1 MKKLNFLSMTFAFL
15 LFVFILMGSPL
26 PTVARAEVIS
36 AKYSNVL
43 EDLQKDD
50 SFNVSDYPE
59 IADDYSLQVIQIAES
74 TDKKLFIYVY
84 QPSHNDVDLLA
95 TSINISTSGK
105 TEDVKNYTLTLISSS
120 SVFDK
125 YIVNGITVSEED
137 VRTYLIPSIF
147 RAWNE
152 KYDEASGTD
161 NVINEVAFEVAQ
173 TWYAT
178 EENGQTVYRCKKI
191 EVITITDRWDGFVD
205 YDAGFDL
212 LAQSCRSHFIAFNT
226 DKRIDQL
233 LEATVSF
240 YHRSVYEYSNPFAYP
255 PTTYGKVVYE
265 DSLELLSSQEG
276 VSESIFPWDKT
287 YTWNRI
293 LSAEEF
299 LKDTDITFSD
309 EAKKNI
315 SSKSWVLRF
324 FESSF
329 SLVQNGAYFDR
340 TYTEVTDVTI
350 LRLKFNTDGQ
360 TYDLGA
366 VDKKMTADLISDG
379 HGKDAPKWWP
389 IALAI
394 VLVCVAGIVI
404 YKSLEDMK

>member
-50 SFNVSDYPE
+50 NFNVKDYPE
-59 IADDYSLQVIQIAES
+59 IANDYSLQVIQIAES

-95 TSINISTSGK
+95 TSINISLTGK
-105 TEDVKNYTLTLISSS
+105 AEDVKNYTLTLISSS
-120 SVFDK
+120 GVFDK
-125 YIVNGITVSEED
+125 YIVNSLTISDED
-137 VRTYLIPSIF
+137 VRTYLIPSVF
-147 RAWNE
+147 RAWN
-152 KYDEASGTD
+152 KNIDEVSGTD
-161 NVINEVAFEVAQ
+161 NVINEVVFEVAQ

-178 EENGQTVYRCKKI
+178 EESGQTVYRCKKI

-240 YHRSVYEYSNPFAYP
+240 YHQSVYKYANPFAYP
-255 PTTYGKVVYE
+255 QYTFGKLVYE
-265 DSLELLSSQEG
+265 DSLELLSTQEG
-276 VSESIFPWDKT
+276 ASESIFPWDKT
-287 YTWNRI
+287 YKWNRI

-299 LKDTDITFSD
+299 LKDPDATLSD
-309 EAKKNI
+309 TAKKNI

-329 SLVQNGAYFDR
+329 SLIPNGAYFDT
-340 TYTEVTDVTI
+340 TYTAVTDVTI
-350 LRLKFNTDGQ
+350 LRLKFNTDGK

-366 VDKKMTADLISDG
+366 VDKKMTADLIPDG
-379 HGKDAPKWWP
+379 HGNDPPEWWP

-404 YKSLEDMK
+404 YKSVEDMK